1 MMMNDGD
8 DVDDCCDDNVV
19 DDEEEGEGENDDYWK
34 FLSNFF
40 HLMTRSIVQ
49 VYFGAIQERLLQC
62 DYKHRL
68 RI

>member
-1 MMMNDGD
+1 MIMMMVGNF
-8 DVDDCCDDNVV
+8 CLIFSS
-19 DDEEEGEGENDDYWK
+19 DEK
-34 FLSNFF
+34 
-40 HLMTRSIVQ
+40 